1 MMLTFTR
8 YVNTA
13 PLDIERNLDR
23 VVASALDAAAGLT
36 VERGQAAT
44 PADNTSTE
52 IDRGRRVTGGVVALD
67 GTEVR
72 VAGSEDF
79 STLEISVPWSQP
91 DAGSAKLWTAVRF
104 ASLVADGAGIA
115 A

>member
-13 PLDIERNLDR
+13 PLDVERNLDR
-23 VVASALDAAAGLT
+23 VISSALEATTDRAIERRDTT
-36 VERGQAAT
+36 V
-44 PADNTSTE
+44 DNTSTE
-52 IDRGRRVTGGVVALD
+52 IDRGRRVTGGFVALD

-72 VAGSEDF
+72 VAGCENF

-91 DAGSAKLWTAVRF
+91 DAGSTKLWTAVKF
-104 ASLVADGAGIA
+104 ASMVADGVGIA